1 MLNDLRFNLVLE
13 LEFEKLEF
21 RNIRMLKENF
31 NLPIFENKQESFI

>member
-31 NLPIFENKQESFI
+31 NLPII